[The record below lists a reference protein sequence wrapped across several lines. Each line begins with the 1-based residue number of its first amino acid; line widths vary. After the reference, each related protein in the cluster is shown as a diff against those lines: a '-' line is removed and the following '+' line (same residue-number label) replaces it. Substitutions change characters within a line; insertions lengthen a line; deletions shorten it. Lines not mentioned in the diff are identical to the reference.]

1 MKAQQRTQL
10 VGLTIALMVLAV
22 GWSIVMRNRPP
33 RARSASLPPV
43 VDTTP
48 VRSNPVRSKV
58 PSRSQ
63 AGTQIAVTDS
73 ATPEATPG
81 YFDLLARAEIR
92 RRIRASYPYTYLSPI
107 VAASSDSMLHRW
119 DDRVRRPVRVYLAT
133 DTVEGFQPTFLDA
146 VRRAFG
152 RWEQAGIPV
161 RFDVR
166 ADTAEAEVR
175 FRWRTQFDIDRTGQT
190 DLEWDHEGHLRS
202 GTVTIATHDPAGHT
216 LGFDD
221 VRVVA
226 LHEIGHLIGLD
237 HSPDSSDVMF
247 AKTVM
252 RDLSDRDVRTAKLLY
267 SLAPGSL
274 R

>member
-1 MKAQQRTQL
+1 
-10 VGLTIALMVLAV
+10 
-22 GWSIVMRNRPP
+22 
-33 RARSASLPPV
+33 

-48 VRSNPVRSKV
+48 VRAPT

-63 AGTQIAVTDS
+63 AGSQIAVTDS
-73 ATPEATPG
+73 GSPG

-119 DDRVRRPVRVYLAT
+119 DDRVGRPVRVYLAP
-133 DTVEGFQPTFLDA
+133 DTADGFQPAFLDA

-152 RWEQAGIPV
+152 RWAEAGIPV

-166 ADTAEAEVR
+166 ADSADAEVR
-175 FRWRTQFDIDRTGQT
+175 FRWRAQFDIDRTGQT
-190 DLEWDHEGHLRS
+190 DLEWDREGHLRS
-202 GTVTIATHDPAGHT
+202 GTVTIATHDPAGHA
-216 LGFDD
+216 LGIDD

-252 RDLSDRDVRTAKLLY
+252 RDLSDRDVRTAMLLY
-267 SLAPGSL
+267 ALAPGSL

>member
-1 MKAQQRTQL
+1 MEQQQRTRL
-10 VGLTIALMVLAV
+10 VGVTIALLVLAV
-22 GWSIVMRNRPP
+22 MWSMVMRHRPARP
-33 RARSASLPPV
+33 QRASPPPV

-48 VRSNPVRSKV
+48 ARAPD
-58 PSRSQ
+58 PTRSQ
-63 AGTQIAVTDS
+63 AGTRMPVVES
-73 ATPEATPG
+73 AGPG

-92 RRIRASYPYTYLSPI
+92 RRIRASFPYTYLSPI
-107 VAASSDSMLHRW
+107 VAASGDSMLHRW
-119 DDRVRRPVRVYLAT
+119 DDRVGRPVRVFLAT
-133 DTVEGFQPTFLDA
+133 DTVDGFQNTFLDA
-146 VRRAFG
+146 VRRAFE
-152 RWEQAGIPV
+152 RWQQAGVAV

-166 ADTAEAEVR
+166 ADSADAEVR
-175 FRWRTQFDIDRTGQT
+175 ILWRSQFEIDRTGQT
-190 DLEWDHEGHLRS
+190 DLEWDREGHLRS
-202 GTVTIATHDPAGHT
+202 GTVTIATHDPAGHP
-216 LGFDD
+216 LAPDD

-237 HSPDSSDVMF
+237 HSPDSTDVMF

>member
-1 MKAQQRTQL
+1 MDAQQRTWL
-10 VGLTIALMVLAV
+10 VGLAIAVMVLAV
-22 GWSIVMRNRPP
+22 VGSMVMRQLPARTRRASPP
-33 RARSASLPPV
+33 RV

-48 VRSNPVRSKV
+48 VRRPP
-58 PSRSQ
+58 PSRSRAGTQ
-63 AGTQIAVTDS
+63 TTGTQIAVVDS
-73 ATPEATPG
+73 TSPG

-92 RRIRASYPYTYLSPI
+92 RRIRASFPYTYLSPI

-119 DDRVRRPVRVYLAT
+119 DDRVVRPVRVFLAA
-133 DTVEGFQPTFLDA
+133 DTVDGFQNTFLDA
-146 VRRAFG
+146 VRRAFE
-152 RWEQAGIPV
+152 RWQQAGIPV

-166 ADTAEAEVR
+166 NDTTEAEVR
-175 FRWRTQFDIDRTGQT
+175 FQWRGQFDIDRTGQT
-190 DLEWDHEGHLRS
+190 DLEWDGEGHLRS
-202 GTVTIATHDPAGHT
+202 GTVTIATHDPAGHP
-216 LGFDD
+216 LAPDD

-237 HSPDSSDVMF
+237 HSPDSTDVMF

-252 RDLSDRDVRTAKLLY
+252 RDLSDRDERTAKLLY